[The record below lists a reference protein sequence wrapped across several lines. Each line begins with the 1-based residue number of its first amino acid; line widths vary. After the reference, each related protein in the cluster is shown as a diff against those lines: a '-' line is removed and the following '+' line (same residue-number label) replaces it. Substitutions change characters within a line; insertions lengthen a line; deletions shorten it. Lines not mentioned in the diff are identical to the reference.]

1 MKNIGYI
8 RVSTGKQNTE
18 RQLDGVKLD
27 KKFEEKVSG
36 KNTNRDQLQSML
48 EYVREDDV
56 IHVHSLDRLGRN
68 IRDLLEIIDVVKNKG
83 ASIYFHKEKISAGVN
98 SNAAS
103 DLMINVFAAVSQME
117 RDMMLERQ
125 AEGYAA
131 AKAAGRKGARGNGA
145 SVDRVGIASALADGQ
160 SIRTIAKDFN
170 VSTHTVQRIK
180 TEQASVL

>member
-1 MKNIGYI
+1 MANIGYI

-18 RQLDGVKLD
+18 RQLDGVQLD

-36 KNTNRDQLQSML
+36 KNANREQLQSML
-48 EYVREDDV
+48 NYVREGDE

-68 IRDLLEIIDVVKNKG
+68 IRDLLDIIEQVKTKG
-83 ASIYFHKEKISAGVN
+83 ASIKFHKEGITAGAEA
-98 SNAAS
+98 NAANTMM
-103 DLMINVFAAVSQME
+103 LNVFAAVSQME

-131 AKAAGRKGARGNGA
+131 AKAAGRKGARGNGTA
-145 SVDRVGIASALADGQ
+145 VDRAGIISALAAGR

-170 VSTHTVQRIK
+170 VSTSTVQRIK
-180 TEQASVL
+180 AEQVAL